1 MPLASYRIPGLLLTP
16 EKAWQG
22 RRIDRLCSQIDLAP
36 TLLSLAGI
44 AHQSPFFGD
53 DLLLR
58 PTGPGRALLQHNRD
72 IAIMDDHH
80 LWMFGLQQHRQRF
93 QRTGPYG
100 TELSP
105 LPPPTTP
112 PPKPSN
118 ASASA
123 PSKSPTNCTSTV
135 STRCQPPADDFS
147 SPKPLIRRT
156 IAGGPRQ
163 VLTAK
168 SIAEVH
174 GVSATN

>member
-105 LPPPTTP
+105 PATANDPATEALERLGISTFQVANELYLNRQYTLP
-112 PPKPSN
+112 
-118 ASASA
+118 A
-123 PSKSPTNCTSTV
+123 
-135 STRCQPPADDFS
+135 TR
-147 SPKPLIRRT
+147 
-156 IAGGPRQ
+156 
-163 VLTAK
+163 
-168 SIAEVH
+168 
-174 GVSATN
+174 